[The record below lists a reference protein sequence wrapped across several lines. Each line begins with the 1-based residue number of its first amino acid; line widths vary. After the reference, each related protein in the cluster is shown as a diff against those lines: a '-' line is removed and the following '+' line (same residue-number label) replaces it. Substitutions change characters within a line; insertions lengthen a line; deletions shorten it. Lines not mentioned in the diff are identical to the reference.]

1 MRGKADVRHRRRQ
14 TALRTRRCR
23 RRRPRL
29 PSPDGGSLVMIDHA
43 RVQVGILPEPLD
55 ELLDA
60 DALGNLDAVHLE
72 DVLLARANLDDN

>member
-1 MRGKADVRHRRRQ
+1 
-14 TALRTRRCR
+14 
-23 RRRPRL
+23 
-29 PSPDGGSLVMIDHA
+29 MIDHA

-60 DALGNLDAVHLE
+60 DALRNLDAVHLE